1 MRTSVIFLAVMPLL
15 AAGCSNPSFYW
26 YHPDRTFE
34 EAKADCF
41 ECEDKARRQA
51 AEAVADE
58 YFDHLRS
65 PTDPGY
71 SYDSS
76 RQDDASTDALDAQAT
91 WGALY
96 EQNAF
101 NGCMRSRGYVQL
113 QAHRVR
119 PGLRTKDL
127 PMGAIAGR

>member
-1 MRTSVIFLAVMPLL
+1 MRTSVVFLVVMPLL

-34 EAKADCF
+34 EAKTDYC
-41 ECEDKARRQA
+41 ECRDKASRQA
-51 AEAVADE
+51 DEAVADE
-58 YFDHLRS
+58 YFNHLRS
-65 PTDPGY
+65 PARSGY
-71 SYDSS
+71 SYDSLPP
-76 RQDDASTDALDAQAT
+76 DDASADVLDAQAT
-91 WGALY
+91 WGELY

-113 QAHRVR
+113 KAHRIR